1 MRVSAVLVLGV
12 VSYLGPKLGDNDC
25 KNKMKIPVISYAVT
39 FGWFVPVT
47 TMLADCLMLWRPPGR
62 ELISFTLGNSLM
74 VCGGHCTLLVSL
86 DLITAHITNQ

>member
-1 MRVSAVLVLGV
+1 MNMRVSTVLVLGV

-47 TMLADCLMLWRPPGR
+47 TIMADCLMYGPATRKAIDKFYSGQQSGGVCWTLPP
-62 ELISFTLGNSLM
+62 
-74 VCGGHCTLLVSL
+74 C
-86 DLITAHITNQ
+86 